1 VAVQG
6 VVVGEKRLQCE
17 SQVRMTGQKFWRVGL
32 AAGVHVR
39 QVSRYHR
46 IK

>member
-6 VVVGEKRLQCE
+6 VVGEKGPQCE
-17 SQVRMTGQKFWRVGL
+17 SQVRMTGQEFWRVGL

-39 QVSRYHR
+39 QVRSDHR